1 MVNGLADRL
10 KEQRHKRNLSQKE
23 VASVLHVSPSII
35 SNYERA
41 ERSPSIENLVTLA
54 TLYHCSVDYLLGTEN
69 KNMQTIDVS
78 MLNDKQIDLLQN
90 FLLELTNK

>member
-1 MVNGLADRL
+1 MVNGLAERL

-23 VASVLHVSPSII
+23 VASILHVSPSII

-54 TLYHCSVDYLLGTEN
+54 TIYHCSADYLLGIEN
-69 KNMQTIDVS
+69 KSSKTVDVS
-78 MLNDKQIDLLQN
+78 MLNDRQIDLLQN
-90 FLLELTNK
+90 FLLELKTK

>member
-1 MVNGLADRL
+1 MVNGLAERL

-54 TLYHCSVDYLLGTEN
+54 TLYHCSADYLLGIEN
-69 KNMQTIDVS
+69 KNKQNIDVS
-78 MLNDKQIDLLQN
+78 MLNDRQIELLQN
-90 FLLELTNK
+90 FLLELKAK

>member
-10 KEQRHKRNLSQKE
+10 KEQRQKRNLSQKE
-23 VASVLHVSPSII
+23 VASVLRVSPSII

-54 TLYHCSVDYLLGTEN
+54 TLYHCSADYLLGIEN
-69 KNMQTIDVS
+69 KNSQTINVS
-78 MLNDKQIDLLQN
+78 MLNNRQIDLLQN
-90 FLLELTNK
+90 FLLELNTR

>member
-1 MVNGLADRL
+1 MVNGLAERL

-23 VASVLHVSPSII
+23 VASILHVSPSII

-54 TLYHCSVDYLLGTEN
+54 TIYHCSADYLLGIEN
-69 KNMQTIDVS
+69 KSSNTVDVS
-78 MLNDKQIDLLQN
+78 MLNDRQIDLLQN
-90 FLLELTNK
+90 FLLELKTK

>member
-1 MVNGLADRL
+1 MVNGLAERL

-23 VASVLHVSPSII
+23 VASILHVSPSII

-54 TLYHCSVDYLLGTEN
+54 TLYHCTTDYLLGIEN
-69 KNMQTIDVS
+69 KNKQNFDVS
-78 MLNDKQIDLLQN
+78 MLNDRQIELLEN
-90 FLLELTNK
+90 FLLELNTK